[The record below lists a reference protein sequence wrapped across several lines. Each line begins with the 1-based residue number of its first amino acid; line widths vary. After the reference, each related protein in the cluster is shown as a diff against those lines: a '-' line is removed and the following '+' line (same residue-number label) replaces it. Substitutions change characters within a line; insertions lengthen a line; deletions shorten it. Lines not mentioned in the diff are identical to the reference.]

1 MSRVGRCVFLPAEHK
16 VVRAGCEGGK
26 RRVGETLVPMSP
38 ELSRG
43 GKWQDAEHPCSDE
56 SCAVATDKRRSIL
69 APMSHAPFLKLQG
82 TKGGTISRDC
92 GVSWPNNSAGWSCPI
107 ALWSLLV
114 ASAIRTAPY

>member
-43 GKWQDAEHPCSDE
+43 G
-56 SCAVATDKRRSIL
+56 
-69 APMSHAPFLKLQG
+69 APLWKLQVREAERPVG
-82 TKGGTISRDC
+82 TVK
-92 GVSWPNNSAGWSCPI
+92 VSWPNSFRRLVWS
-107 ALWSLLV
+107 SLLPNF
-114 ASAIRTAPY
+114 SLD